1 MANVTTAVGHA
12 GETVLV
18 HERPDLNAE
27 AVLEFQSPTYAI
39 LARPVSMRSR
49 YMIWSVASMFGAV
62 VACMATLPIDRIVT
76 AGGKV
81 TARSGN
87 LVVQPLEL
95 SIVRSINVREGQLVH
110 KGDLLA
116 QLDPTFA
123 DADEASYAKQAA
135 SLQAEVDRLSAE
147 QHDVPYLS
155 DGTDASQLQAGIFA
169 ERHAE
174 RALKLENYRQKID
187 GLQVKVA
194 QSTFE
199 VSSHTESL
207 ALARTVEAK
216 RRELERLQVGSQLTT
231 LAAIDS
237 RVTMERNLA
246 MAVSRLAS
254 AQRDL
259 AAMIAERDGYV
270 QKDRAETSQLLAEQ
284 DRKLAD
290 VRSHLEKANL
300 RKNRVELRAD
310 RDATVLSVATV
321 NVGTVMQAAEDLM
334 TLVPTDT
341 PLEVEAMIN
350 GRDAGFVTVGDPVV
364 LKFETFPNAT
374 YGIAEGTVQSISPDS
389 FRDPNERQDAGG
401 RARGVK
407 DHTPMQQAMSTVYY
421 RAKISQDRLKLHDLP
436 PGFHLV
442 PGMPVTADVKV
453 GRHTI
458 LQYLVSRY
466 APTAL
471 EGLREP

>member
-1 MANVTTAVGHA
+1 MSYITSTVGQV
-12 GETVLV
+12 GETVSAY
-18 HERPDLNAE
+18 EPGDLTAD
-27 AVLEFQSPTYAI
+27 AVLEFQSPTSAI
-39 LARPVSMRSR
+39 LARSGSMRSR

-62 VACMATLPIDRIVT
+62 VTCMAILPIDRIVS
-76 AGGKV
+76 AGGKL

-135 SLQAEVDRLSAE
+135 SLQAEVDRLTAE
-147 QHDVPYLS
+147 QHDAPYLS
-155 DGTDASQLQAGIFA
+155 DGTDASQLQAAIFA
-169 ERHAE
+169 ERHTE
-174 RALKLENYRQKID
+174 RSLRLENYRQRIE
-187 GLQVKVA
+187 GLQVKVTQA
-194 QSTFE
+194 TFE
-199 VSSHTESL
+199 VSSHSASL

-216 RRELERLQVGSQLTT
+216 RRELERLQVGSQLAS
-231 LAAIDS
+231 LAATDS

-246 MAVSRLAS
+246 MAGSRLAS
-254 AQRDL
+254 AQPDL

-270 QKDRAETSQLLAEQ
+270 QKDRAEISQLLAEQ

-290 VRSHLEKANL
+290 VRSHLEKAKL
-300 RKNRVELRAD
+300 RRNRVELRAD
-310 RDATVLSVATV
+310 CDATVLSVAAV

-350 GRDAGFVTVGDPVV
+350 GREAGFVAVGDPVV
-364 LKFETFPNAT
+364 LKFETFPYAS

-389 FRDPNERQDAGG
+389 FRDPNGQDAGG

-421 RAKISQDRLKLHDLP
+421 RAKISQDRLRLHDLP

-442 PGMPVTADVKV
+442 PGMPVTADVKI

>member
-1 MANVTTAVGHA
+1 
-12 GETVLV
+12 
-18 HERPDLNAE
+18 
-27 AVLEFQSPTYAI
+27 
-39 LARPVSMRSR
+39 
-49 YMIWSVASMFGAV
+49 
-62 VACMATLPIDRIVT
+62 
-76 AGGKV
+76 
-81 TARSGN
+81 
-87 LVVQPLEL
+87 
-95 SIVRSINVREGQLVH
+95 
-110 KGDLLA
+110 
-116 QLDPTFA
+116 
-123 DADEASYAKQAA
+123 
-135 SLQAEVDRLSAE
+135 
-147 QHDVPYLS
+147 
-155 DGTDASQLQAGIFA
+155 
-169 ERHAE
+169 
-174 RALKLENYRQKID
+174 
-187 GLQVKVA
+187 
-194 QSTFE
+194 
-199 VSSHTESL
+199 
-207 ALARTVEAK
+207 
-216 RRELERLQVGSQLTT
+216 
-231 LAAIDS
+231 
-237 RVTMERNLA
+237 
-246 MAVSRLAS
+246 VSRLAS

-259 AAMIAERDGYV
+259 AAMMAERDGYV
-270 QKDRAETSQLLAEQ
+270 QKDRSETSQLLTEQ

-300 RKNRVELRAD
+300 RKNRVKLRAD
-310 RDATVLSVATV
+310 RDAAVLSVATV

-364 LKFETFPNAT
+364 LKFETFPYAT

-407 DHTPMQQAMSTVYY
+407 DHMPMQQAMSAVYY